1 MKTVTCAQMRDMDA
15 RTLREAGIPG
25 ETLMER
31 AGAGVARVVRR
42 LTEHA
47 GWAPRCLL
55 VAGKGANGG
64 DALVAA
70 RHLKA
75 TGYEVAVVSACEAS
89 AWTGDARI
97 HLGKMTA
104 AGIAVSERPAV
115 EDWAGPF
122 DDDFERM
129 APCVVV
135 DGILGTGLE
144 GAARGVSARAI
155 ERVNEAGRCRPVVA
169 IDIPSGLDADTGMAA
184 GPAVRAD
191 ATVTMGYPKRGF
203 LACAALDYV
212 GTVDV
217 VDIGIPAAYAEALP
231 TGAEMISASDM
242 ADLISPLP
250 RQAHK
255 GSRGHTLIIAG
266 SRGYAG
272 AAGLAARA
280 ALRSGAGL
288 VTVLT
293 ARSVAPIVAGLA
305 PEAMVHCGAETEAG
319 MLAKDAGRGWTRDVK
334 DFNAVLIGPGLGVGA
349 DTLAWVERV
358 LGRSATPAVL
368 DADALSVCAG
378 RLEMIRQARCP
389 VTVTP
394 HPGEMARLLG
404 STAQD
409 VQADRVGTAL
419 STARDLR
426 CVTVLKGAGTVVC
439 QPDGHPHVNMTG
451 NPGMACGGSGDA
463 LAGLLAGLL
472 AQGIGPFDAARLA
485 VHAHGMAGDIAAWRR
500 SQAGMTAAD
509 LVDAI
514 PCAWKVMRG
523 R

>member
-1 MKTVTCAQMRDMDA
+1 MKTATRAQMRALDA
-15 RTLREAGIPG
+15 RTISEAGIPG

-31 AGAGVARVVRR
+31 AGAGVARVVCR
-42 LTEHA
+42 LTEQA

-75 TGYEVAVVSACEAS
+75 AGFDVAVVSTCETS

-104 AGIAVSERPAV
+104 AGIAVTERPAA
-115 EDWAGPF
+115 EDWGRPF
-122 DDDFERM
+122 DDDFESM

-135 DGILGTGLE
+135 DGILGTGLA

-203 LACAALDYV
+203 IEQTALDYV

-217 VDIGIPAAYAEALP
+217 VDIGIPAAYANALP
-231 TGAEMISASDM
+231 TDMEMISASDM
-242 ADLISPLP
+242 ADLICPLP

-266 SRGYAG
+266 SRGFAG
-272 AAGLAARA
+272 AAALAARA

-293 ARSVAPIVAGLA
+293 PRSVAPIVAGLA
-305 PEAMVHCGAETEAG
+305 PEAMVHCGEETEAG
-319 MLAKDAGRGWTRDVK
+319 RLAQDAGRDWTRNVK
-334 DFNAVLIGPGLGVGA
+334 DFDAVLIGPGLGVGA
-349 DTLAWVERV
+349 DALAWVERV
-358 LGRSATPAVL
+358 LDQSATPAIL

-378 RLEMIRQARCP
+378 RLETIRQACCP
-389 VTVTP
+389 VTITP
-394 HPGEMARLLG
+394 HPGEMARLTG
-404 STAQD
+404 STAQA
-409 VQADRVGTAL
+409 VQADRVGTARRM
-419 STARDLR
+419 AHELR
-426 CVTVLKGAGTVVC
+426 CMTVLKGAGTIVC
-439 QPDGHPHVNMTG
+439 EPDSHPHVNMTG
-451 NPGMACGGSGDA
+451 NPGMACGGSGDV

-472 AQGIGPFDAARLA
+472 AQGCRPFDAARLA
-485 VHAHGMAGDIAAWRR
+485 VYTHGRAGDIAAGRR

-514 PCAWKVMRG
+514 PCAWKAIRG